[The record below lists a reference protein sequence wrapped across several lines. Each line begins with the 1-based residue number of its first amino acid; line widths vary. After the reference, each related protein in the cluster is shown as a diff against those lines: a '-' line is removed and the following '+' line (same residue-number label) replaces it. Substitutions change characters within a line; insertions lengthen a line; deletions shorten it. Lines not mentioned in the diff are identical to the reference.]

1 MRNDLKKLVCVVAL
15 TLPGAQAFAVDNT
28 VQQAVEKA
36 IMQNP
41 EVMARYHTM
50 RAAENEQ
57 SAARG
62 NWLPK
67 VDAQAAYGSER
78 EDYPPA
84 AAYSSNGSWFNHPS
98 ASITLR
104 QILFDGFATSNEVNR
119 LGYAKLSSYYDLLS
133 TSDDIALAASQAYAD
148 ILRYRRLVELA
159 SDNWATHKEVF
170 GQIEDRVKAGV
181 GRRADLEQAAGRLAL
196 AQSNWLTETSNLH
209 DVIQRYK
216 RLVGEIPPDSLADL
230 PEVEVPLPKGN
241 PLPGIVSAN
250 PAFRSTVAGLRS
262 ARSATDVRRANM
274 MPNVELQ
281 LGQSWDR
288 NRYGISGNY
297 NDSSARVV
305 LNYNLFNGG
314 SDSARIRQAN
324 EMYYAAVDLRD
335 KTCRDVTQTAT
346 IALND
351 LKALT
356 EQQQYLDQHALSTAK
371 VRDAYRQQ
379 FDIGQRTLLDL
390 LDTENELFEAR
401 RAAVANRYNREVA
414 KYRVLAASHGLLPAL
429 QLAPM
434 AKEAPPED
442 SKEGPAEDEA
452 ANCADQVYVTPPLDT
467 AGAMKDRPARMPLA
481 ATPAAPAAA
490 PAMSFKAQ
498 TDTLFAYGQAQ
509 IHPSAAGELS
519 RFVSE
524 AANFTIES
532 VTVVGHT
539 DRIGSAEFNQRLS
552 EQRAAAVRD
561 YLISRGMDGSKI
573 RVEGKGASQPISQC
587 PRQDPENRTNTKLVE
602 CLKADRRVEINLQGT
617 KH

>member
-15 TLPGAQAFAVDNT
+15 ALPGVHTFAADNT
-28 VQQAVEKA
+28 IQQAVEKA

-41 EVMARYHTM
+41 EVMARYHIM
-50 RAAENEQ
+50 RAAEDEQ

-67 VDAQAAYGSER
+67 VDAQAAYGYER
-78 EDYPPA
+78 EIYTA
-84 AAYSSNGSWFNHPS
+84 AAANSKNGTWFNHPS

-104 QILFDGFATSNEVNR
+104 QILFDGFATRNEVDR
-119 LGYAKLSSYYDLLS
+119 LGYAKLSNYYDLLS

-216 RLVGEIPPDSLADL
+216 RLVGDVPPDSLADL

-241 PLPGIVSAN
+241 PLPGIVAAN
-250 PAFRSTVAGLRS
+250 PAFRSSVAGLRS

-274 MPNVELQ
+274 MPNVEFQ

-305 LNYNLFNGG
+305 MNYNLFNGG

-324 EMYYAAVDLRD
+324 QMYYAAVDLRD
-335 KTCRDVTQTAT
+335 KTCRDVTQTAA

-390 LDTENELFEAR
+390 LDTENELFESR

-434 AKEAPPED
+434 AKDAPPED
-442 SKEGPAEDEA
+442 SKEGPVEDEA

-467 AGAMKDRPARMPLA
+467 AGALKDRPPRMPA
-481 ATPAAPAAA
+481 AAPAPAA
-490 PAMSFKAQ
+490 PAMSFKSQ
-498 TDTLFAYGQAQ
+498 TDALFSYGQAQ
-509 IHPSAAGELS
+509 IHPSAAGELN
-519 RFVSE
+519 RFASE

-532 VTVVGHT
+532 ITVIGHT
-539 DRIGSAEFNQRLS
+539 DRIGSAEYNQRLS

-561 YLISRGMDGSKI
+561 YLVSRGMDGNKI
-573 RVEGKGASQPISQC
+573 HVEGKGASQPISQC
-587 PRQDPENRTNTKLVE
+587 ARQEPENRTNTKLVE

-617 KH
+617 KR